1 MFSRTLFVTCFLCA
15 ALVIL
20 SACKTNDTTQDTKTK
35 VPSIGTIV
43 VEPIVPT
50 TTAIENSHLTI
61 TPSLPKDDAYLLL
74 VDLLRNNKGCDL
86 PCWWGITP
94 SISSSSDAYTTL
106 VTFKSIAYD
115 GLLYPTGGVI
125 DITYPKDE
133 LLIKINVKFHSDS
146 SGLITRML
154 KISTQVLRDLGNR
167 SYEEIYDSSSYI
179 ELLNSYSLANILAK
193 YGRPSQVLLRADIYN
208 YTQSRET
215 FEVTLLYPEKGIY
228 VRYNSVAERVASN
241 IIGCP
246 SMAFVELW
254 LLSPDDK
261 DSYDE
266 FLSVNDATWEGNFPY
281 TKPVEEAALMT
292 VEEFYQTFREPTN
305 NCLKT
310 PLDIWL
316 EQ

>member
-1 MFSRTLFVTCFLCA
+1 MFSRTMFVTCFLCA

-20 SACKTNDTTQDTKTK
+20 SACKINDTTQGTKTK
-35 VPSIGTIV
+35 VPSIATIT
-43 VEPIVPT
+43 VEPIVSPT
-50 TTAIENSHLTI
+50 AVIENSNLTI
-61 TPSLPKDDAYLLL
+61 TPSLPKEDTYLLL

-146 SGLITRML
+146 SGLTTRML
-154 KISTQVLRDLGNR
+154 KISTQVLRNLGNS
-167 SYEEIYDSSSYI
+167 SYEEIYDSFSYN

-193 YGRPSQVLLRADIYN
+193 YGRPTQVLLRADIYSN
-208 YTQSRET
+208 TQSRET

-228 VRYNSVAERVASN
+228 VRYNSVAKRVANN

-254 LLSPDDK
+254 LLSSDDK
-261 DSYDE
+261 DFYDE
-266 FLSVNDATWEGNFPY
+266 LLSVNDATWEGNFPY
-281 TKPVEEAALMT
+281 TKPVEEAASIT
-292 VEEFYQTFREPTN
+292 IEEFYQIFSKPTD
-305 NCLKT
+305 NCLET
-310 PLDIWL
+310 PLNIWP
-316 EQ
+316 EH